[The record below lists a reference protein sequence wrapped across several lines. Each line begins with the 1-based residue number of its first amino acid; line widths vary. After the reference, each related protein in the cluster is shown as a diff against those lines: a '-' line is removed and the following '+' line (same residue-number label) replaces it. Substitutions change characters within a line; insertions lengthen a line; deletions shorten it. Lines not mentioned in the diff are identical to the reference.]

1 METIER
7 DISKEIIN
15 KLKKENKEFFDAMLE
30 VVREWGSKAILAST
44 QDGQY
49 WKIKLHDDHLY
60 FQKLTKE
67 DIQSHYNK

>member
-1 METIER
+1 MEAIER

-15 KLKKENKEFFDAMLE
+15 RLKKENKEFFDVMLE
-30 VVREWGSKAILAST
+30 VREWSSKAIATST

-67 DIQSHYNK
+67 DMQSHYSK

>member
-1 METIER
+1 
-7 DISKEIIN
+7 
-15 KLKKENKEFFDAMLE
+15 MLE
-30 VVREWGSKAILAST
+30 VREWSSKAIAAST

-67 DIQSHYNK
+67 DMQSHYSK

>member
-1 METIER
+1 METFDR

-15 KLKKENKEFFDAMLE
+15 KLKKENKEFYDLMLE
-30 VVREWGSKAILAST
+30 VREWSSKAIAAST

-49 WKIKLHDDHLY
+49 WKIKIHDDHLY

-67 DIQSHYNK
+67 DIYSHYNK

>member
-1 METIER
+1 MEAIER

-15 KLKKENKEFFDAMLE
+15 RLKKENKEFFDVMLE
-30 VVREWGSKAILAST
+30 VREWSSKAIAVST

-60 FQKLTKE
+60 FQKLSLE